1 MSIKDRIIEFIFG
14 IELISVEELN
24 HIIINID
31 KDDDGMISVRELIKA
46 IKG

>member
-14 IELISVEELN
+14 IDLISVEQVESILV
-24 HIIINID
+24 NID
-31 KDDDGMISVRELIKA
+31 KDENGYISVRELIKA